1 MSKNR
6 NPWTEE
12 VTVIQEDLC
21 LGSLVQEL
29 GNSKWELVAKSISK
43 RLNTLPR
50 SGKQCR
56 ERWHNHLNPHINR
69 NAWTESEKTDNSV
82 KNFFYSKLRKEDRKK
97 KRKTCIDFEDFDKDA
112 TDILFQLSRETGFRR
127 VTQFAGSETEEGKEL
142 KKFDCV
148 FEKTMEV
155 MGINF

>member
-1 MSKNR
+1 M
-6 NPWTEE
+6 
-12 VTVIQEDLC
+12 
-21 LGSLVQEL
+21 
-29 GNSKWELVAKSISK
+29 AKSISK

-69 NAWTESEKTDNSV
+69 NAWTESEKKLILSLHKTFGNRWSLIAKHLTNRTDNSV